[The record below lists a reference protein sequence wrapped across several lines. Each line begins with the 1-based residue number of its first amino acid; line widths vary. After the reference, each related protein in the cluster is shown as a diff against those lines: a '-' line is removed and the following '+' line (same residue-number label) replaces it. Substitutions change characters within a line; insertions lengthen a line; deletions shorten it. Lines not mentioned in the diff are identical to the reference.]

1 MDKKKLH
8 IDQTPSTN
16 TWLMTHCREEDY
28 PNLFTVYTFRQTAGR
43 GQAGNAWES
52 EPGKNLSFSTLVH
65 IHTIEEASRLNL
77 LVPLA
82 VVNVLSKVKG
92 QRADILPPPTGTPPT
107 LGGELRDKEEF
118 TIKWPNDI
126 YWGDKKVAGL
136 LNENVIIGNRIAYAV
151 AGIGVNVNQEVFRSD
166 APNPVSLKQITGE
179 TYELE
184 PMIDAIVAEMEQL
197 LPLLQDYE
205 ALKREYM
212 AHLYRK
218 TGFHLYVEREVSV
231 KPTSIASTKEVKG
244 QRSKVKGSFLAEITD
259 VDEFGRL
266 VLRSETG
273 ELKTY
278 HFKEIRFVI

>member
-82 VVNVLSKVKG
+82 VVRVLTKVKG
-92 QRADILPPPTGTPPT
+92 QRSTAQQIVRSAVQ
-107 LGGELRDKEEF
+107 ERKVKEEF

-184 PMIDAIVAEMEQL
+184 PMIDAIVAEMERL

-218 TGFHLYVEREVSV
+218 TGFHLYVEREVSTA
-231 KPTSIASTKEVKG
+231 PTMIARADKTNEEKHTP
-244 QRSKVKGSFLAEITD
+244 FLAEIAD

-266 VLRSETG
+266 VLRTETG

>member
-82 VVNVLSKVKG
+82 VVRVLLKVKG
-92 QRADILPPPTGTPPT
+92 QWSKVEKR
-107 LGGELRDKEEF
+107 ELRDKEKF

-166 APNPVSLKQITGE
+166 APNPVSLKQITGQ

-184 PMIDAIVAEMEQL
+184 PMIDTIVAEMERL

-212 AHLYRK
+212 VHLYHK
-218 TGFHLYVEREVSV
+218 TGFYPYVEREVSTA
-231 KPTSIASTKEVKG
+231 PTMIARADKTNEEKHTP
-244 QRSKVKGSFLAEITD
+244 FLAEIAD

-266 VLRSETG
+266 VLRTETG

>member
-1 MDKKKLH
+1 
-8 IDQTPSTN
+8 
-16 TWLMTHCREEDY
+16 MTHCREEDY

-65 IHTIEEASRLNL
+65 IHTIEEASRLNM

-82 VVNVLSKVKG
+82 VVRVLFKVKG
-92 QRADILPPPTGTPPT
+92 QRSTAQQIVRSAVQ
-107 LGGELRDKEEF
+107 ERKVKEEF

-166 APNPVSLKQITGE
+166 APNPVSLKQITGQ

-184 PMIDAIVAEMEQL
+184 PMIDAIVAEMERL

-218 TGFHLYVEREVSV
+218 TGFHLYVEREVSTA
-231 KPTSIASTKEVKG
+231 PTSIASTKEVKG

-266 VLRSETG
+266 VLRTETG

>member
-65 IHTIEEASRLNL
+65 IHTIEEASRLNM

-82 VVNVLSKVKG
+82 VVRVLLKVKG
-92 QRADILPPPTGTPPT
+92 QRSTAQQIVRSAVQ
-107 LGGELRDKEEF
+107 ERKVKEEF

-184 PMIDAIVAEMEQL
+184 PMIDAIVAEMERL

-218 TGFHLYVEREVSV
+218 TGFHLYVEREVSTA
-231 KPTSIASTKEVKG
+231 PTMIARADKTNEEKHTP
-244 QRSKVKGSFLAEITD
+244 FLAEIAD
-259 VDEFGRL
+259 IDDFGRL

>member
-8 IDQTPSTN
+8 IDLTPSTN

-43 GQAGNAWES
+43 GQTGNAWES

-82 VVNVLSKVKG
+82 VVRVLTKVKG
-92 QRADILPPPTGTPPT
+92 QRSTAQQIVRSAVQ
-107 LGGELRDKEEF
+107 ERKVKEEF

-184 PMIDAIVAEMEQL
+184 PMIDAIVAEMERL

-218 TGFHLYVEREVSV
+218 TGFYPYVEREVSTA
-231 KPTSIASTKEVKG
+231 PTMIARADKTNEEKHTP
-244 QRSKVKGSFLAEITD
+244 FLAEIAD

-266 VLRSETG
+266 VLRTETG

>member
-65 IHTIEEASRLNL
+65 IYTIEEASRLNL
-77 LVPLA
+77 LVPLT
-82 VVNVLSKVKG
+82 VVRVLLKVKG
-92 QRADILPPPTGTPPT
+92 QRSTAQQIVRSAVQ
-107 LGGELRDKEEF
+107 ERKVMEEF

-184 PMIDAIVAEMEQL
+184 PMIDAIVAEMERL

-205 ALKREYM
+205 TLKREYM

-218 TGFHLYVEREVSV
+218 TGFHLYVEREVSTA
-231 KPTSIASTKEVKG
+231 PTMIARADKTNEEKHTP
-244 QRSKVKGSFLAEITD
+244 FLAEIAD

-266 VLRSETG
+266 VLRTKTG

>member
-1 MDKKKLH
+1 
-8 IDQTPSTN
+8 
-16 TWLMTHCREEDY
+16 MTHCREEDY

-82 VVNVLSKVKG
+82 VVRVLLKVKG
-92 QRADILPPPTGTPPT
+92 PQRSRSSGAQCRK
-107 LGGELRDKEEF
+107 ERSKVKEEF

-136 LNENVIIGNRIAYAV
+136 LNENVIIGNRIVYAV
-151 AGIGVNVNQEVFRSD
+151 AGIGVNVNQTQFLSG
-166 APNPVSLKQITGE
+166 APNPVSLKQITGQ

-218 TGFHLYVEREVSV
+218 TGFHLYVEREVSTA
-231 KPTSIASTKEVKG
+231 PTMIAQADKTNEEKHTP
-244 QRSKVKGSFLAEITD
+244 FLAEIAD
-259 VDEFGRL
+259 IDDFGRL
-266 VLRSETG
+266 VLRTETG

>member
-82 VVNVLSKVKG
+82 VVRVLLKVKG
-92 QRADILPPPTGTPPT
+92 RGSTAQQIVRSAVQ
-107 LGGELRDKEEF
+107 ERKVKEEF

-218 TGFHLYVEREVSV
+218 TGFHPYVERKVSTA
-231 KPTSIASTKEVKG
+231 PTMIARADKTNEEKNTP
-244 QRSKVKGSFLAEITD
+244 FLAEIAD

-266 VLRSETG
+266 VLRTETG

>member
-1 MDKKKLH
+1 
-8 IDQTPSTN
+8 
-16 TWLMTHCREEDY
+16 MTHCREEDY

-82 VVNVLSKVKG
+82 VVRVLLKVKG
-92 QRADILPPPTGTPPT
+92 RGSTAQQIVRSAVQ
-107 LGGELRDKEEF
+107 ERKVKEEF

-126 YWGDKKVAGL
+126 YCGDKKVAGL

-166 APNPVSLKQITGE
+166 APNPVSLKQITGQ

-184 PMIDAIVAEMEQL
+184 PMIDAIVAEMERL

-218 TGFHLYVEREVSV
+218 TGFHLYVEREVSTA
-231 KPTSIASTKEVKG
+231 PTMIARADKTNKEKHTP
-244 QRSKVKGSFLAEITD
+244 FLAEIAD

-266 VLRSETG
+266 VLRTETG

>member
-65 IHTIEEASRLNL
+65 IHTIEEASRLNM

-82 VVNVLSKVKG
+82 VVRVLLKVKG
-92 QRADILPPPTGTPPT
+92 QRSTAQQIVRSAVQ
-107 LGGELRDKEEF
+107 ERKVKEEF

-166 APNPVSLKQITGE
+166 APNPVSLKQITGQ

-184 PMIDAIVAEMEQL
+184 PMIDAIMAEMEQL

-231 KPTSIASTKEVKG
+231 KPTAIASTKEVKG
-244 QRSKVKGSFLAEITD
+244 QRSKVKGSFLAEIAD
-259 VDEFGRL
+259 IDDFGRL
-266 VLRSETG
+266 VLRTETR

>member
-28 PNLFTVYTFRQTAGR
+28 PNLFTVYTFHQTAGR

-65 IHTIEEASRLNL
+65 IHTIEEASRLNM

-82 VVNVLSKVKG
+82 VVRVLLKVKG
-92 QRADILPPPTGTPPT
+92 QRSTAQQIVRSAVQ
-107 LGGELRDKEEF
+107 ERKVKEEF

-151 AGIGVNVNQEVFRSD
+151 AGIGVNVNQTQFLSG
-166 APNPVSLKQITGE
+166 APNPVSLKQITGQ

-218 TGFHLYVEREVSV
+218 TGFHLYVEREVSTA
-231 KPTSIASTKEVKG
+231 PTMIARADKTNEEKHTP
-244 QRSKVKGSFLAEITD
+244 FLAEIAD
-259 VDEFGRL
+259 IDDFGRL
-266 VLRSETG
+266 VLRTETG

>member
-1 MDKKKLH
+1 
-8 IDQTPSTN
+8 
-16 TWLMTHCREEDY
+16 MTHCREEDY

-65 IHTIEEASRLNL
+65 IYTIEEASRLNL
-77 LVPLA
+77 LVPLT
-82 VVNVLSKVKG
+82 VVRVLLKVKG
-92 QRADILPPPTGTPPT
+92 QRSTAQQIVRSAVQ
-107 LGGELRDKEEF
+107 ERKVMEEF

-184 PMIDAIVAEMEQL
+184 PMIDAIVAEMERL

-205 ALKREYM
+205 TLKREYM

-218 TGFHLYVEREVSV
+218 TGFHLYVEREVSTA
-231 KPTSIASTKEVKG
+231 PTMIARADKTNEEKHTP
-244 QRSKVKGSFLAEITD
+244 FLAEIAD

-266 VLRSETG
+266 VLRTKTG